1 MAQRRQM
8 NLLALDTSTSRAS
21 VALCVD
27 GVMFVEEEENLHAH
41 ARVLL
46 SMVECVLARA
56 GGALD
61 RLDGLVFGEG
71 PGSFTG
77 LRIACS
83 VAKGLAYAH
92 DLPLYPVSGLRA
104 IAIAAKRLDAVRT
117 LPENVPVLAMM
128 DARMNQ
134 VYWAFDAYA
143 GATNAQV
150 SAAEEVSVPQGVSFM
165 LAGVSFEPYLEK
177 LPHAVREGM
186 LCSHTCFPRADMMI
200 QLVETGD
207 VDAVTADKAMPAYVR
222 QQVTG
227 GSKRE

>member
-1 MAQRRQM
+1 M
-8 NLLALDTSTSRAS
+8 NLLALDTSTSRAF

-27 GVMFVEEEENLHAH
+27 GVMFLEEEENLRAH

-46 SMVECVLARA
+46 SMVERVLLRA
-56 GGALD
+56 GVTLD
-61 RLDGLVFGEG
+61 KLDGLVFGEG

-92 DLPLYPVSGLRA
+92 DLPIYPVSGLRA
-104 IAIAAKRLDAVRT
+104 IGAAVKDLDAVRI
-117 LPENVPVLAMM
+117 LPENMPVLVMM

-134 VYWAFDAYA
+134 VYWAFDSNKLVQTAH
-143 GATNAQV
+143 V
-150 SAAEEVSVPQGVSFM
+150 SAAEDVCVPEGVSFV
-165 LAGVSFEPYLEK
+165 LAGVLFEPYLDK
-177 LPHAVREGM
+177 LPHAVRDAM

-200 QLVETGD
+200 RLVQKGD
-207 VDAVTADKAMPAYVR
+207 IEAVTADAAMPAYVR

-227 GSKRE
+227 GQRRE

>member
-1 MAQRRQM
+1 MAKKM

-27 GVMFVEEEENLHAH
+27 GVMFLEEEENLRAH

-46 SMVECVLARA
+46 AMVERVLLRA
-56 GGALD
+56 SITLD
-61 RLDGLVFGEG
+61 KLDGLVFGEG

-104 IAIAAKRLDAVRT
+104 IAAVAKELDAVRV
-117 LPENVPVLAMM
+117 LPENMPVLAMM

-134 VYWAFDAYA
+134 VYWAFDANVPVQTA
-143 GATNAQV
+143 HV
-150 SAAEEVSVPQGVSFM
+150 SAAEDVCVPEGVPFI
-165 LAGVSFEPYLEK
+165 LAGVLFEPYLDK
-177 LPHAVREGM
+177 LPHAVRGAM
-186 LCSHTCFPRADMMI
+186 LGSYTCFPRADIMI
-200 QLVETGD
+200 QRVKTDEIE
-207 VDAVTADKAMPAYVR
+207 AVTADAAMPAYVR

-227 GSKRE
+227 GRRRE